1 MTYRSKLTLLLLETF
16 ADLPCSKLIF
26 NQMKTVCSY
35 LLALRYSK
43 CLNVLPITHI
53 LRTIYMYTI
62 QTNVSYLSPCFR
74 NLTADG
80 EKLALPALGYF
91 FFVKAIWQRSLQTKL
106 LENVFRHEIQNKQCY
121 PDF

>member
-1 MTYRSKLTLLLLETF
+1 MTYRSKFTLLLLETF

-26 NQMKTVCSY
+26 NPMKTVCSY

-62 QTNVSYLSPCFR
+62 QNNVLYWSPCFR

-80 EKLALPALGYF
+80 ETLHAMPALGYF
-91 FFVKAIWQRSLQTKL
+91 FFVKAIW
-106 LENVFRHEIQNKQCY
+106 
-121 PDF
+121 